1 MSVQCS
7 LLEAVEGI
15 AIDVVIGGPPCQ
27 AFSQVRNHNRIIG
40 DPRNKLY
47 RHYIAIIRNIRPKL
61 FVMENVPGLQNLGG
75 GSVRRQILDD
85 LTLDGE
91 YRVASEVVDA
101 AAFGVPQNRLR
112 VLFVGVRADLGIE
125 PRFPEVPEFPE
136 LPQLERLPARAGGTE
151 HNRSLL
157 TEAAR
162 SALLDPEDFRLVTVK
177 QAIGD
182 LAYLQPCQK
191 LVRKPSDDPLP
202 YETAAQS
209 AYQRARRAGSRELF
223 NADVPSNSRG
233 YGFALAGDPSRGE
246 FPRPSRGALSA
257 LPVREKVGAGTRAEE
272 PEFGNTSL
280 LTESCTLI
288 TSAGR
293 STPSRIACFTTIAL
307 GP

>member
-1 MSVQCS
+1 M
-7 LLEAVEGI
+7 GI
-15 AIDVVIGGPPCQ
+15 RD
-27 AFSQVRNHNRIIG
+27 R
-40 DPRNKLY
+40 LY

-182 LAYLQPCQK
+182 LAYLQHTPKACAGSHRTIPC
-191 LVRKPSDDPLP
+191 RTRPPRSPLTGGP
-202 YETAAQS
+202 AT
-209 AYQRARRAGSRELF
+209 AGSRELLMR
-223 NADVPSNSRG
+223 NVPSIREDTVSR
-233 YGFALAGDPSRGE
+233 LQVIPAGGNFRDLPE
-246 FPRPSRGALSA
+246 ELSA
-257 LPVREKVGAGTRAEE
+257 RYLSGKKWG
-272 PEFGNTSL
+272 PEL
-280 LTESCTLI
+280 
-288 TSAGR
+288 GR
-293 STPSRIACFTTIAL
+293 KT
-307 GP
+307 